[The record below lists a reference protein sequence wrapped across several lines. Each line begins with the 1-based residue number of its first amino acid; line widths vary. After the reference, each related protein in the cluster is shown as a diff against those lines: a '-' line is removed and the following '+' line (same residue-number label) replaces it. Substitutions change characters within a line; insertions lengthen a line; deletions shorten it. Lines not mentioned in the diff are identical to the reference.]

1 MRSGFALAILLLS
14 GLAATPVVAQP
25 AAELKLLSEHP
36 VDGMRG
42 GNLSGLAL
50 CGKDLWTVSDRD
62 DDQIYRLDTR
72 ADTWQAET
80 VTINVPPVP
89 ESGLPWGLRARTTAA
104 SVIRGGDL
112 DFEGISCDA
121 AGNRYIVSEAHA
133 AVLQVPASGDPEWLK
148 IAPGMVRE
156 ARASGLLLHF
166 NALFEG
172 LAVNPEGNQIWLAAE
187 RERRGLISIK
197 RGQSVWDCDGPCV
210 LLSEA
215 GQEMQPAQFPGAR
228 AVSKDFA
235 DLALFNGKLFTL
247 ERNAFQICRRDSVT
261 AKVELCWSYADEAL
275 VPNRRYPQNYGLAEA
290 LLIDADGA
298 WIGID
303 NNFGML
309 GPMLKNARWS
319 IVLPPRPVAGAPSLE
334 CATTGQACR
343 AGVDVRG
350 LGCRTVSGHAV
361 FRAMGGAAGKP
372 QCRGHLTATRGLYRS
387 ETGRQRPRA
396 FRRHWPDQRPAGG
409 FHARYR
415 RHRCGGAGRV
425 GRTPGAQ
432 ARFAGDLEHRQRPQP
447 GLSHPPR
454 PPAVGAISYCSD
466 VRALVAPR
474 GWVASKCCWA

>member
-14 GLAATPVVAQP
+14 GLAATSVFAQP

-215 GQEMQPAQFPGAR
+215 GQEMQPAQFPGAK

-275 VPNRRYPQNYGLAEA
+275 VPNRRYPQSYGLAEA

-303 NNFGML
+303 NNFGARADAEKR
-309 GPMLKNARWS
+309 PMVYR
-319 IVLPPRPVAGAPSLE
+319 
-334 CATTGQACR
+334 
-343 AGVDVRG
+343 
-350 LGCRTVSGHAV
+350 
-361 FRAMGGAAGKP
+361 FAA
-372 QCRGHLTATRGLYRS
+372 
-387 ETGRQRPRA
+387 
-396 FRRHWPDQRPAGG
+396 PAGG
-409 FHARYR
+409 WS
-415 RHRCGGAGRV
+415 
-425 GRTPGAQ
+425 AQ
-432 ARFAGDLEHRQRPQP
+432 P
-447 GLSHPPR
+447 
-454 PPAVGAISYCSD
+454 
-466 VRALVAPR
+466 
-474 GWVASKCCWA
+474 

>member
-14 GLAATPVVAQP
+14 GLAVAEP
-25 AAELKLLSEHP
+25 AVELKLLSEHP
-36 VDGMRG
+36 VEGMRG

-72 ADTWQAET
+72 AETWQAET
-80 VTINVPPVP
+80 VRIDVPPVP

-172 LAVNPEGNQIWLAAE
+172 LAVNPEGSQIWLAAE

-215 GQEMQPAQFPGAR
+215 GQEMQPAQFPGAK

-261 AKVELCWSYADEAL
+261 AKVERCWSYADEAL
-275 VPNRRYPQNYGLAEA
+275 VPNRRYPQSYGLAEA
-290 LLIDADGA
+290 LLIDAEGA
-298 WIGID
+298 WVGID
-303 NNFGML
+303 NNFG
-309 GPMLKNARWS
+309 ARADGEK
-319 IVLPPRPVAGAPSLE
+319 RPVVY
-334 CATTGQACR
+334 R
-343 AGVDVRG
+343 
-350 LGCRTVSGHAV
+350 
-361 FRAMGGAAGKP
+361 FAA
-372 QCRGHLTATRGLYRS
+372 
-387 ETGRQRPRA
+387 
-396 FRRHWPDQRPAGG
+396 PAGG
-409 FHARYR
+409 WS
-415 RHRCGGAGRV
+415 
-425 GRTPGAQ
+425 AQ
-432 ARFAGDLEHRQRPQP
+432 P
-447 GLSHPPR
+447 
-454 PPAVGAISYCSD
+454 
-466 VRALVAPR
+466 
-474 GWVASKCCWA
+474 